1 MIPKGSIL
9 VASKRENNLGDLILR
24 GDPYSI
30 KSDLIDTMA
39 HACTKCSQKCDSCDN
54 FVEETK
60 FVNSDA
66 TGRKFRILQDS
77 TCSTRNVICIAYCT
91 NCGKQ
96 GVGSTVAWK
105 SRLANYKSHIKKK
118 VPSCCIVKHFLERC
132 IDIKYLRFIIVD
144 VVNNINLLSQTKV
157 DELLLT
163 KEKFWIVGNRLPP
176 VMMNWWLCS

>member
-1 MIPKGSIL
+1 MG
-9 VASKRENNLGDLILR
+9 VLILR
-24 GDPYSI
+24 GHPYSI
-30 KSDLIDTMA
+30 KSDLIDTVS
-39 HACTKCSQKCDSCDN
+39 HGYTRCSQKCDSCDN
-54 FVEETK
+54 FVDETT
-60 FVNSDA
+60 FVNTHA
-66 TGRKFRILQDS
+66 TGRKFGILRDS
-77 TCSTRNVICIAYCT
+77 TCSTRNVIYVAYCI

-132 IDIKYLRFIIVD
+132 TDIKYLRFIIVD

-163 KEKFWIVGNRLPP
+163 TEMFCIGALVSHHKGMNGTHDWNRSKRYEKEKE
-176 VMMNWWLCS
+176 